1 MASQNLNRPARRGAR
16 APEGDGPLAALAQ
29 RYAALEMRAGRLMRR
44 ACGPVCAAC
53 AKVCCRPEM
62 CRESWES
69 PFLALVR
76 RWSGA
81 NAPWSPEQGCL
92 GPQGCLLAA
101 GRPPVCHEFLCQ
113 AILAA
118 QPDDAARQ
126 RLQDL
131 ARLLTRAGQ
140 RALGGDHL
148 VEIMTPER
156 LARLKPSRLAARLDQ
171 AEERLA
177 SLERHWR

>member
-1 MASQNLNRPARRGAR
+1 MANQNRNQPARRGAR
-16 APEGDGPLAALAQ
+16 AQAGDGPLAALAR
-29 RYAALEMRAGRLMRR
+29 RYAALETRVGRLMRR

-76 RWSGA
+76 GRSGA
-81 NAPWSPEQGCL
+81 NAPWCPQRGCL

-118 QPDDAARQ
+118 QPDDASRQ
-126 RLQDL
+126 RLRDL
-131 ARLLTRAGQ
+131 ARLLTQAGQ

-156 LARLKPSRLAARLDQ
+156 LACVKPSRLAARLAM
-171 AEERLA
+171 AEGRLA
-177 SLERHWR
+177 RLERQCR